1 MYRRILV
8 AYDGSDSAK
17 TALQIGIAFAKRPD
31 TELISLTVE
40 ERLPRY
46 ADTMAEIEEAK
57 EDIDEH
63 FQRLSTEVHGLAVEQ
78 GVTVRTMLRQ
88 GHEVAMIL
96 DAVHVEGIDLLLI
109 GDRGHSRLFEHILGR
124 TAVSVAR
131 RARCSMYIARS
142 RGASAEAGPFK
153 RILVG
158 LDGSPCG
165 RVAFHAAVE
174 LAASFGGTMLGVTVR
189 EVSPLGRSQAID
201 DTYVEQLQSAA
212 EEHARTAAVAFEGI
226 VCTGHAGR
234 WLCDLARERQADVI
248 VLGATGLEN
257 PWSPT
262 IGGTAMTVVDQAPC
276 SILLARPPQAALRV
290 EEVMVRR
297 VRSVTPETPL
307 SHVVELLLRLGV
319 KALPVID
326 PWRRAVGIITGGDL
340 LIRGD
345 IGLRLSLQKELG
357 ADALKEQLRVLAG
370 GGKTAR
376 DIMTRPVRS
385 VKSDADLMAAIGLMA
400 MHRVKRLPVVNDEER
415 LIGIVS
421 RADILR
427 AMAALPER
435 AVQPEI
441 RAHIAGGTVGDVF
454 RVRVP
459 VVPLHTLAEQVL
471 VKVLESPLRRVIVTG
486 EDGCVLGLIS
496 DRDLLQH
503 VRPDTRPW
511 LLRVLTGQREA
522 QEAGEPAQRLA
533 GPKGPLTASEL
544 MAPALF
550 TVRPEDSLGHAIRL
564 MVQHQVKRL
573 IVVDEASR
581 FLGLLD
587 RSEILRALIP

>member
-8 AYDGSDSAK
+8 AYDGSDSAR

-63 FQRLSTEVHGLAVEQ
+63 FQRLSTEVHNLAVGQ

-142 RGASAEAGPFK
+142 RAAPGAEGPFR

-158 LDGSPCG
+158 LDGSPNG
-165 RVAFHAAVE
+165 RVAFQIAAE
-174 LAASFGGTMLGVTVR
+174 YATHFGATMLGVTVR

-201 DTYVEQLQSAA
+201 DTYVKQLQSAA
-212 EEHARTAAVAFEGI
+212 EEHARTAAVAFEGV

-248 VLGATGLEN
+248 ILGATGLEH

-262 IGGTAMTVVDQAPC
+262 IGGTAMTVVDQVPC
-276 SILLARPPQAALRV
+276 SVLLARPPQAAMRV
-290 EEVMVRR
+290 REVMVPR
-297 VRSVTPETPL
+297 VSSVTPEAPI

-326 PWRRAVGIITGGDL
+326 PSYRAIGIITGGDL
-340 LIRGD
+340 LSRGD
-345 IGLRLSLQKELG
+345 IGLRLSLQRELV
-357 ADALKEQLRVLAG
+357 AEALKAQLGVLAH
-370 GGKTAR
+370 GGKIAR
-376 DIMTRPVRS
+376 DVMTRPVRS
-385 VKSDADLMAAIGLMA
+385 VKPEADLMTAIGLMA
-400 MHRVKRLPVVNDEER
+400 THRVKRLPVVDDEER
-415 LIGIVS
+415 LIGILS

-427 AMAALPER
+427 AMAALPAR

-441 RAHIAGGTVGDVF
+441 RAHILGGTVGDVF
-454 RVRVP
+454 RARVP
-459 VVPLHTLAEQVL
+459 VVPPQAFAEQVL
-471 VKVLESPLRRVIVTG
+471 VKVLESPFRRVIVAG
-486 EDGCVLGLIS
+486 EDGRVLGLIS
-496 DRDLLQH
+496 DRDLIQH
-503 VRPDTRPW
+503 VQPDTRPW
-511 LLRVLTGQREA
+511 LLRMLTGQREA
-522 QEAGEPAQRLA
+522 QGVGEPAQRLA
-533 GPKGPLTASEL
+533 GSKGPLTASEL

-587 RSEILRALIP
+587 RSEILRTLVT